1 LRYSPIVT
9 SRLRP
14 FLLAAALA
22 LLAQP
27 GCAGDARTMVLQGR
41 DGPVRVRVE
50 IAATPSARTQGLMYR
65 TALAEGE
72 GMLFVFDETKDH
84 GFWMKNTF
92 IPLDMIF
99 IDEGLL
105 VAGVHANAVPQST
118 QTVSIGRASRYVLEV
133 PGGWAARHGVVT
145 GSRVEL
151 PGIATGG

>member
-1 LRYSPIVT
+1 VT

-14 FLLAAALA
+14 LLLAAALV

-27 GCAGDARTMVLQGR
+27 GCTRDASTVVLQGSN
-41 DGPVRVRVE
+41 GPVRVRVE
-50 IAATPSARTQGLMYR
+50 VAATPSARAKGLMYR
-65 TALAEGE
+65 TALADGD

-99 IDEGLL
+99 IDEQLL

-118 QTVSIGRASRYVLEV
+118 RTLSIGRDSRYVLEV
-133 PGGWAARHGVVT
+133 PGGWAARHGVAA

-151 PGIATGG
+151 PGIAPGG